1 MNTNPSQRRTDD
13 KLRSV
18 FGSRK
23 ETKPEL
29 SRAHGTGKMAD
40 PKQRQPHIREG
51 AEADVGGGAPEIK
64 KDKSPE
70 SKSDGKVRFVA

>member
-1 MNTNPSQRRTDD
+1 
-13 KLRSV
+13 
-18 FGSRK
+18 
-23 ETKPEL
+23 
-29 SRAHGTGKMAD
+29 MAD